1 MGIWRIKSLLR
12 AFRPA
17 FTSLESRVLDE
28 VSGSLEPAA
37 REIFAGQLKEI
48 NLVQRPAEREVN
60 AYHVRDGR
68 PRRDPA
74 LSFPNRAEE
83 LRMATVAFRLPGD
96 STPWAADIYTVR
108 GHFFSIVFNSDP
120 KAIRDRG
127 DDILVTSVRLHQ
139 DPLEEVPERAG
150 HAGPADVPLTGWLRD
165 WERLYRLRDKRPPLE
180 RAERER
186 LLGNVAASLPEDYLE
201 VAAQCDGFVVGNCS
215 VLGPSGVHQIVMPDA
230 DYYVLVEVEAEGVI
244 AVKAGAGGELFYL
257 DYDGTASANLG
268 TSFRRAVET
277 VLAGA
282 GRNRSP
288 RA

>member
-1 MGIWRIKSLLR
+1 MGIWRMKSLLR
-12 AFRPA
+12 AFRPV

-28 VSGSLEPAA
+28 LSASLEPAA

-60 AYHVRDGR
+60 AYHVRDGK
-68 PRRDPA
+68 PWRDPA

-83 LRMATVAFRLPGD
+83 LRLATIAFRLPED
-96 STPWAADIYTVR
+96 STPWAADVYTVR

-139 DPLEEVPERAG
+139 DPLEEVPERAA

-165 WERLYRLRDKRPPLE
+165 WGRRYRLRDKRPPLE
-180 RAERER
+180 GAERER
-186 LLGNVAASLPEDYLE
+186 LLGNVAASLPGDYLE
-201 VAAQCDGFVVGNCS
+201 LAALCDGFVVENCT
-215 VLGPSGVHQIVMPDA
+215 VHGPSGVHQIVMPDA
-230 DYYVLVEVEAEGVI
+230 DYYVLAEVEAEGVI
-244 AVKAGAGGELFYL
+244 ALKAGAGGELFYL
-257 DYDGTASANLG
+257 DYDGVASASLG
-268 TSFRRAVET
+268 TSFRRAVEA
-277 VLAGA
+277 VLDGE
-282 GRNRSP
+282 GRSRAP